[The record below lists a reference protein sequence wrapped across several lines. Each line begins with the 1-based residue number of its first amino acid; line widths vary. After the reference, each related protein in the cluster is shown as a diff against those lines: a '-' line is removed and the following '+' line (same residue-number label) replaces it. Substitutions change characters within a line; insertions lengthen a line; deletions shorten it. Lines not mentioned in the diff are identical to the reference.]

1 VKGCRSTP
9 LRSGPARIE
18 NCFELERARSGRHS
32 FSGAGRLD
40 QRRRRKRQCP
50 SKAVLPNLGRRRE
63 GFCRVSSSA
72 SSEKTF
78 WPTEVSLPR
87 GRFCGG
93 CRVGGFPLAGPKF
106 KLSASFIYTL
116 GADVSGYFGFK
127 LGLVQRSKGQSAV
140 ERSAYQRRG
149 AARFGD
155 GSVVDYSDRGDHIA
169 HFVLAPE
176 DAPAW
181 ASDCEQLWMRAAAA
195 EKRANAQEARL
206 IELSLPRALV
216 RENWIELA
224 RRVGRLLVKK
234 GMVVQVDIHCP
245 LACDGLPNP
254 HLHIMATM
262 REIKD
267 GKFAKTKAR
276 HWNKDFYRKA
286 GAMRR
291 DMAAVLNQY
300 CHNRNIDYHADHRS
314 NADRGLPRAEVHL
327 PRWNF
332 LHYKRTGKKT
342 PALEGR
348 DRELAARGQ
357 IARLEA
363 ECKEIE
369 RELDLARADTELA
382 PLADVHSSKAT
393 KQQVS
398 FPPPGNI
405 AATRNRIVRPEKFSA
420 APALSVL
427 TDSELPGPRYG
438 P

>member
-1 VKGCRSTP
+1 MVRTLKGSRTFF
-9 LRSGPARIE
+9 RI
-18 NCFELERARSGRHS
+18 
-32 FSGAGRLD
+32 GAGPERQAFIFRCCTPRSATSARAPKQAPVPL
-40 QRRRRKRQCP
+40 KR
-50 SKAVLPNLGRRRE
+50 AVLPNPGRRRE

-106 KLSASFIYTL
+106 KLSASFIYTS
-116 GADVSGYFGFK
+116 GADVSGYLGFK

-149 AARFGD
+149 A
-155 GSVVDYSDRGDHIA
+155 DYSDDHVA

-176 DAPAW
+176 GAPAW
-181 ASDCEQLWMRAAAA
+181 ASDCEQLWMKAAAA
-195 EKRANAQEARL
+195 EKRADAQEARL
-206 IELSLPRALV
+206 IELSFPRALV
-216 RENWIELA
+216 REDWIELA
-224 RRVGRLLVKK
+224 RRVGRLLIKK

-276 HWNKDFYRKA
+276 HWNRDFYRKA

-291 DMAAVLNQY
+291 DIAAVLNEY
-300 CHNRNIDYHADHRS
+300 CRKRGIDYHADHRS
-314 NADRGLPRAEVHL
+314 NAERGLPSAEVRL

-348 DRELAARGQ
+348 YLSNRLWWQSIQRRGYSTE
-357 IARLEA
+357 RLGIVTA
-363 ECKEIE
+363 EPK
-369 RELDLARADTELA
+369 
-382 PLADVHSSKAT
+382 
-393 KQQVS
+393 
-398 FPPPGNI
+398 G
-405 AATRNRIVRPEKFSA
+405 
-420 APALSVL
+420 
-427 TDSELPGPRYG
+427 
-438 P
+438 